1 MQPDILFE
9 DTYIQISYVAAEDWI
24 YANWIG
30 FQTVKSVKEG
40 CEKILQALID
50 ESCHKVLNDNTY
62 VEGIWS
68 GAATWVGSEWFPR
81 MSQAGLHW
89 FAWVYSPSV
98 FSQLSTDKALN
109 HTKEGFVR
117 TFYDIEEA
125 KNWLRSCRAK

>member
-1 MQPDILFE
+1 MQPEFLFKNSS
-9 DTYIQISYVAAEDWI
+9 IQISYNTTEYWI
-24 YANWIG
+24 YANWTG
-30 FQTVKSVKEG
+30 FQTTRSVKEG
-40 CEKILQALID
+40 CEKILQVLTD

-68 GAATWVGSEWFPR
+68 GAAAWVGNDWFPR
-81 MSQAGLHW
+81 MSLAGLHY

-125 KNWLRSCRAK
+125 KNWLRSCPNP

>member
-1 MQPDILFE
+1 MPVLLFSE
-9 DTYIQISYVAAEDWI
+9 SFIQISYDAEGDWI

-50 ESCHKVLNDNTY
+50 ESCVKVLNDNTQ

-68 GAATWVGSEWFPR
+68 GAATWVGAEWFPR
-81 MSQAGLHW
+81 MSEAGLKC

-109 HTKEGFVR
+109 HTKESFVR
-117 TFYDIEEA
+117 VFYTLEEA
-125 KNWLRSCRAK
+125 KTWLQSS